1 MVQSVERA
9 FAVLSVVGGGQQS
22 LTEIARAVGL
32 PKSTAARLLATLE
45 GLQLVERD
53 GEALW
58 RVGSRVGE
66 LAGLTGV
73 GRALEVA
80 ARPVLTALA
89 RELGE
94 DAGLALPEGHAMRY
108 VLQVDADNAVQV
120 RDWTGTRAPMH
131 TVPSG
136 LVLMAEWAPVAVQ
149 AYAARGLER
158 LTPATVGDLAS
169 LERRLVDV
177 RRSGL
182 AWGFEEFVEGISSV
196 AVPVRD
202 AAGRAV
208 AAIHVHGPSYRFPEP
223 GAEVAVMMAISAAG
237 EALGRDARVP

>member
-9 FAVLSVVGGGQQS
+9 FAVLAVVASGESG
-22 LTEIARAVGL
+22 LTAIARAVGL

-45 GLQLVERD
+45 GLRLVERD
-53 GEALW
+53 GEARW
-58 RVGSRVGE
+58 RVGARVGD
-66 LAGLTGV
+66 LVGSTDAG
-73 GRALEVA
+73 RSLERA

-136 LVLMAEWAPVAVQ
+136 LVLMAEWAPAAVRS
-149 AYAARGLER
+149 YEARGLER
-158 LTPATVGDLAS
+158 LTP
-169 LERRLVDV
+169 
-177 RRSGL
+177 
-182 AWGFEEFVEGISSV
+182 
-196 AVPVRD
+196 
-202 AAGRAV
+202 
-208 AAIHVHGPSYRFPEP
+208 
-223 GAEVAVMMAISAAG
+223 
-237 EALGRDARVP
+237 